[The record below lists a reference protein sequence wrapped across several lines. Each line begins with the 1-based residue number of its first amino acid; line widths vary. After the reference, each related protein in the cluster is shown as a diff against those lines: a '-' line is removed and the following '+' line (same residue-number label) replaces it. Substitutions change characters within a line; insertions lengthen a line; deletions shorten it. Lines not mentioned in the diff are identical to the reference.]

1 MKAEKILGIG
11 LALVIAV
18 FLVMNF
24 MALGGLALDKDE
36 VTNTLS
42 VQGSGEV
49 NVQPDTAIIN
59 IGLET
64 RDSNAAAA
72 QEKNNVI
79 MEEVVAAMKT
89 IGIDSK
95 DIKTEYYNMYRGYD
109 HNTNTEQELY
119 IVNNTLKITV
129 REIENVG
136 QAIDTAVDLGANQV
150 NSIQFTLSD
159 DAELYKEAL
168 AKALTDAGEKAEQLA
183 QSTGRPLKGIV
194 SIVENTNQ
202 SPVMY
207 DYGYSREAAAAS
219 PIETGELQVRATVQV
234 VYEH

>member
-136 QAIDTAVDLGANQV
+136 QAIDTAVATGNTGSR
-150 NSIQFTLSD
+150 NSLKNNKTAATGFLN
-159 DAELYKEAL
+159 L
-168 AKALTDAGEKAEQLA
+168 KA
-183 QSTGRPLKGIV
+183 S
-194 SIVENTNQ
+194 
-202 SPVMY
+202 
-207 DYGYSREAAAAS
+207 
-219 PIETGELQVRATVQV
+219 
-234 VYEH
+234 